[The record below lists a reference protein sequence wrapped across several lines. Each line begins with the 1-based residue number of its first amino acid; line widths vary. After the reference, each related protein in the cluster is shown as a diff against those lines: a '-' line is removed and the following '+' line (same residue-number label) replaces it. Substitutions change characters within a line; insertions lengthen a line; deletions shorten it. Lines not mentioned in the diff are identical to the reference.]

1 MNVLDNSPSTG
12 YISWT
17 GVNIS
22 YKGKSYKIADANT
35 NLAYVYW
42 KFSDPLS
49 FYGSNIFP
57 TLGAD
62 DLLVFV
68 NKSGTHLVV
77 PNTTILDGS
86 LFVPGSILAN
96 ALAVNSVTSDK
107 ILAGAI
113 SAAKLA
119 VGAVGAD
126 KIAAGAVIAD
136 KIAAGAVDVGKLSVK
151 ELSAISSDLGNIKAG
166 DIQGVNISGSTLKV
180 ANAPIWGDGTTF
192 VQMKNGEIF
201 VTDKNPDIV
210 SRANADDLHITD
222 GAIWMVGY
230 DANDIGKY
238 ELDLAPKYILLT
250 ELNKDGSISR
260 QTNIRAEFFE
270 NPKITTNDLNVNG
283 TSRLNG
289 MVNVGGSLIVDGP
302 IQMLNSYSNVD
313 LNNNQ
318 LINVDRLTF
327 ADPGGNEGI
336 EWLGG
341 NGWKIFESPD
351 DASNAKGALQFFTG
365 STRRFTVGTT
375 GNIYLTGTR
384 CIIQGTGGSFE
395 AEGKLVLQNTTAGT
409 ILTLGS
415 DAAAS
420 PNYVQSIDVYNRTY
434 SPAANMYVT
443 SSGVIGRTTSATKY
457 KLEIDDSKVDPYK
470 ILDLNPKTWYDKAAT
485 EAYADALTR
494 EHAGEVVDWTE
505 LDIPQLERVS
515 GLIAEDVIAAGLPE
529 YATYEFNE
537 DGTREVE
544 GLMYDRLWTL
554 LIPVVRDQ
562 KKEITLLKEQVKFQ
576 DEKIS
581 NLESR
586 LAALEAK
593 INI

>member
-1 MNVLDNSPSTG
+1 MNVFDNSPSTG

-17 GVNIS
+17 DVNIS
-22 YKGKSYKIADANT
+22 YKGKSYKIANANT
-35 NLAYVYW
+35 NLAYIYW
-42 KFSDPLS
+42 KFSDPTS

-57 TLGAD
+57 TLGPD

-96 ALAVNSVTSDK
+96 ALSVNSVTSEK

-166 DIQGVNISGSTLKV
+166 DIKGVTMNLAGGNFIVDTNGNVTLKGNLDG
-180 ANAPIWGDGTTF
+180 ATGTFSGAITSNGTTF
-192 VQMKNGEIF
+192 DESESNVPVIAEVKNGFLTVKSTHNKQAWKGYSFFGGWVNLERQ
-201 VTDKNPDIV
+201 N
-210 SRANADDLHITD
+210 LD
-222 GAIWMVGY
+222 GTLKHSTYIDPSYTSWY
-230 DANDIGKY
+230 DGKF
-238 ELDLAPKYILLT
+238 
-250 ELNKDGSISR
+250 NGSIDMHVD
-260 QTNIRAEFFE
+260 TG
-270 NPKITTNDLNVNG
+270 LNMN
-283 TSRLNG
+283 NK
-289 MVNVGGSLIVDGP
+289 P
-302 IQMLNSYSNVD
+302 IN
-313 LNNNQ
+313 
-318 LINVDRLTF
+318 NVDRLTF

-341 NGWKIFESPD
+341 NGWKIFEAPD
-351 DASNAKGALQFFTG
+351 DASNTKGALQFFTG

-395 AEGKLVLQNTTAGT
+395 AEGKLVLQNTSAGT

-415 DAAAS
+415 DATAS

-457 KLEIDDSKVDPYK
+457 KLEIEESKLDSRK
-470 ILDLNPKTWYDKAAT
+470 ILNLIPKTWYDKSAT

-494 EHAGEVVDWTE
+494 EQDGEIVDWDE
-505 LDIPQLERVS
+505 VDIPEISRVP
-515 GLIAEDVIAAGLPE
+515 GLIAEDVIEAGLPE
-529 YATYEFNE
+529 YVIYGPFKE

-544 GLMYDRLWTL
+544 GLMYDRLWTP
-554 LIPVVRDQ
+554 LIPITREHEE
-562 KKEITLLKEQVKFQ
+562 EIALLKEQVKSQ

-581 NLESR
+581 NLEER